1 MEGTLVPSCACYI
14 LIVPFCIALF
24 YIIYSLF
31 YLSPKYRSSLQSIQL
46 LIAVKSTLLV
56 RYGADRILQP
66 FLEEV
71 KQLDFQDI
79 SQHLHVC
86 VCMHVYVYVCVT
98 LFSHQ
103 I

>member
-1 MEGTLVPSCACYI
+1 MEGTLVPSYASYI

-24 YIIYSLF
+24 YYALGN
-31 YLSPKYRSSLQSIQL
+31 LSPKYRSSLQSIQL

-86 VCMHVYVYVCVT
+86 VCMYVCVWMCMYMYV
-98 LFSHQ
+98 
-103 I
+103 